1 MFMFSALE
9 MLKSK
14 LPVCKITNKQKTP
27 DNCDKFHCSKIL
39 CCMVSLEPSL
49 GFLEEEQL
57 YIQKW
62 LNSSACFIR
71 DEKRKPSSLAGV
83 IRMHGSGGLLTQAQL
98 IIIPFILHIAKKP
111 QMVEVWI
118 FAQK

>member
-1 MFMFSALE
+1 MNSMFMFSALE

-71 DEKRKPSSLAGV
+71 DEKRKPSSLAGGYQNAWLWWTAHSSS
-83 IRMHGSGGLLTQAQL
+83 INNHT
-98 IIIPFILHIAKKP
+98 FY
-111 QMVEVWI
+111 
-118 FAQK
+118 FTYC